1 MTGFVLFGTT
11 GWGSALVEAQFDY
24 YGLDYRFETVGDL
37 FKDPEARAKLENVN
51 PLKQIPTLVLPNGQV
66 MTESAA
72 ITLWLAQYTGRDDLV
87 PGNGAPEQAA
97 FLRWLI
103 YLVANVYP
111 TYTYADDPSRFV
123 SVEAAQ
129 APFKAAI
136 NAYRERLW
144 RIVEDVAGDP
154 WFLGTRFSALDL
166 YVGVM
171 THWTPR
177 QSWFAANAQTLDAI
191 ASQAKALE
199 ALQHFWERNFPET

>member
-1 MTGFVLFGTT
+1 M
-11 GWGSALVEAQFDY
+11 
-24 YGLDYRFETVGDL
+24 
-37 FKDPEARAKLENVN
+37 
-51 PLKQIPTLVLPNGQV
+51 
-66 MTESAA
+66 
-72 ITLWLAQYTGRDDLV
+72 
-87 PGNGAPEQAA
+87 
-97 FLRWLI
+97 
-103 YLVANVYP
+103 YP

-123 SVEAAQ
+123 SVVAAQ

-144 RIVEDVAGDP
+144 RIVEDVAGAP

-177 QSWFAANAQTLDAI
+177 QSWFAANAPKLDAI

-199 ALQHFWERNFPET
+199 ALQPFWERNFPET

>member
-1 MTGFVLFGTT
+1 MMGLVLFGTT
-11 GWGSALVEAQFDY
+11 GWGSALVEAQLDY

-51 PLKQIPTLVLPNGQV
+51 PLKQIPTLVLPDGQV

-72 ITLWLAQYTGRDDLV
+72 ITLWLAQHTGRDDLV

-123 SVEAAQ
+123 SVVAAQ

-144 RIVEDVAGDP
+144 RIVEDVAERGSRRS
-154 WFLGTRFSALDL
+154 TSMSA
-166 YVGVM
+166 
-171 THWTPR
+171 
-177 QSWFAANAQTLDAI
+177 
-191 ASQAKALE
+191 
-199 ALQHFWERNFPET
+199 